1 MAWFSCI
8 TAFRTF
14 PDATGPCASGNS
26 LVPGTPGR
34 ANLLLACVF
43 VLIVAAGSIMVVGAG
58 ITVFVAA
65 ATASGLGAV
74 AFLIATLIA
83 EPTAGIAAGAA
94 AVALAAL
101 SMLPRVTIQL
111 AKLPL
116 PTVPRDA
123 EDLREDSGFPDFR
136 VIERRTGLA
145 HEYMT
150 GMIVGCGVTA
160 AVSAVLAATGPGY
173 WGILEGGAVA
183 AVLLLRGRTYANGAQ
198 AVALLLTGMLT
209 AGGLLVGWLV
219 EATAL
224 NRLVLVFGAL
234 IVVGAGTLLIGIVFP
249 EQRFSPVL
257 RRSVDV
263 LEAVLI
269 VSVLPLALA
278 VMNLYSNVR
287 HMHFG

>member
-1 MAWFSCI
+1 MF
-8 TAFRTF
+8 
-14 PDATGPCASGNS
+14 TGGGCQADGPVG
-26 LVPGTPGR
+26 
-34 ANLLLACVF
+34 
-43 VLIVAAGSIMVVGAG
+43 VAAN
-58 ITVFVAA
+58 
-65 ATASGLGAV
+65 
-74 AFLIATLIA
+74 
-83 EPTAGIAAGAA
+83 AGIAAGAA
-94 AVALAAL
+94 AVALATL
-101 SMLPRVTIQL
+101 SILPRLTIQL

-150 GMIVGCGVTA
+150 GMIIGCGVTA
-160 AVSAVLAATGPGY
+160 AVSAVLAATGSGY

-209 AGGLLVGWLV
+209 AAGLLVGWLV

-234 IVVGAGTLLIGIVFP
+234 VVVAAGTLLIGIVFP

-278 VMNLYSNVR
+278 VMNLYTNVR

>member
-1 MAWFSCI
+1 
-8 TAFRTF
+8 
-14 PDATGPCASGNS
+14 
-26 LVPGTPGR
+26 
-34 ANLLLACVF
+34 
-43 VLIVAAGSIMVVGAG
+43 
-58 ITVFVAA
+58 
-65 ATASGLGAV
+65 
-74 AFLIATLIA
+74 
-83 EPTAGIAAGAA
+83 
-94 AVALAAL
+94 
-101 SMLPRVTIQL
+101 VTIQL

-150 GMIVGCGVTA
+150 GMIIGCGVTA
-160 AVSAVLAATGPGY
+160 AVSAVLAATGSGY
-173 WGILEGGAVA
+173 WGIIEGGAVA

-209 AGGLLVGWLV
+209 AGGLLVGWLIQ
-219 EATAL
+219 ATTL

-234 IVVGAGTLLIGIVFP
+234 IVVAAGTLLIGIVFP

-278 VMNLYSNVR
+278 VMNLYGNVR